1 MAETKTFP
9 TQARAVVIG
18 GGIVGCSV
26 AYHLTKLGWTDVV
39 LLERGTLSCG
49 TTWHAAGLV
58 GQLRATLNLTRLAQY
73 TADLYDTLEAET
85 GQATGYRRNGSV
97 AVARTAERLTELAR
111 GASMARSFG
120 LDVVVIT
127 PREAGELWPLMRT
140 DDLVGAVY
148 VPKDG
153 QTNPSDTT
161 AALAKGARMGG
172 ARIIENTRVTA
183 IHQRTGAVSGVATDR
198 GDIACEVVV
207 NCGGMWARE
216 IGRMCGVTVPLH
228 AAEHMYIVTQ
238 PVEGL
243 TADVPSLRDQD
254 GYIYV
259 KEDAGKILL
268 GGFEPVAKP
277 WGMGGIPDDISF
289 LQLEDD
295 WEHFEPLMENG
306 LVRLPVLE
314 TAEVRQFFNGPESFT
329 PDNLYILGE
338 APERGRFYVAAG
350 FNSIGIQSAGGAG
363 KAVAEWIVEGQPT
376 MDLWDVDIRRFSRFQ
391 GSARYLHDRTVESLG
406 LLYAMHWPF
415 RQPETARGARRSPLH
430 DRLAARGAC
439 FGAVAGWERPN
450 WYAPDGVEPRYEYSY
465 GRQNWFPYW
474 AEEHIAVRRAVGLFD
489 QASFAKFVLAGR
501 DAEAVLQHI
510 CAADVAVVPGR
521 VVYTQMLNARGGIEA
536 DLTVTRLA
544 ADSYFIVTGAAVA
557 THNFDWIARNTPDDA
572 RVSLT
577 DVTSAHA
584 VIGLM
589 GPNSRALLARVTDAD
604 LSNQAFPFMTARE
617 IEIAYAPVRALRI
630 TYVGELGWELYVAT
644 EFAVGVYDALVA
656 ADGELG
662 LRHAGYHAMDSLRSE
677 KAYRHWGHDIT
688 SDDTPLEAGL
698 GFAVAFTKNAPFIG
712 RDALL
717 RQRDEGVRRRLVS
730 FTLDDPEPLLYHD
743 EPIWRDGVMVGR
755 ITSGSYGHLLGRAV
769 GMGYVA
775 NGGEVVDAAFVT
787 GGSYEIEIARE
798 RFPATAH
805 LRPPYDPK
813 SERVRM

>member
-1 MAETKTFP
+1 MAKDLP
-9 TQARAVVIG
+9 TQARVVIVG

-73 TADLYDTLEAET
+73 TADLYETLEAET
-85 GQATGYRRNGSV
+85 GQATGFKRNGSV
-97 AVARTAERLTELAR
+97 AVARTAERMTELKR
-111 GASMARSFG
+111 SASMARSFG
-120 LDVVVIT
+120 LDVFIIT
-127 PREAGELWPLMRT
+127 PSEAGELWPLMRT
-140 DDLVGAVY
+140 DDLVGAVF
-148 VPKDG
+148 VPRDG

-161 AALAKGARMGG
+161 AALAKGARAGG
-172 ARIIENTRVTA
+172 ARIIENTKVTA
-183 IHQRTGAVSGVATDR
+183 IHRRNGAVAGVATDE
-198 GDIACEVVV
+198 GDIACETVV

-216 IGRMCGVTVPLH
+216 IGRGCGVTVPLH
-228 AAEHMYIVTQ
+228 AAEHMYIVTK
-238 PVEGL
+238 PIEGL
-243 TADVPSLRDQD
+243 ASDVPSLRDTD

-295 WEHFEPLMENG
+295 WEHFEPLMENA
-306 LVRLPVLE
+306 LIRVPVLE

-338 APERGRFYVAAG
+338 APELRNFYVAAG
-350 FNSIGIQSAGGAG
+350 FNSFGIQSAGGAG
-363 KAVAEWIVEGQPT
+363 KAVAEWIVEGAPT
-376 MDLWDVDIRRFSRFQ
+376 MDLWDVDIRRFSSFQ
-391 GSARYLHDRTVESLG
+391 GNARYLHDRTFESLG

-415 RQPETARGARRSPLH
+415 RQPETARGVRHSPLH
-430 DRLAARGAC
+430 DRLAGRGAC
-439 FGAVAGWERPN
+439 FGVVAGWERPN
-450 WYAPDGVEPRYEYSY
+450 WYAPDGVEPRYEYSF

-474 AEEHIAVRRAVGLFD
+474 AEEHMAVRRSVGLFD
-489 QASFAKFVLAGR
+489 QTSFAKFLLAGR
-501 DAEAVLQHI
+501 DAEAVLQGI
-510 CAADVAVVPGR
+510 CAGDVAVAPGK
-521 VVYTQMLNARGGIEA
+521 VVYTQMLNERGGIEA
-536 DLTVTRLA
+536 DLTITRLA
-544 ADSYFIVTGAAVA
+544 PDSYFIVTGAPVA
-557 THNFDWIARNTPDDA
+557 THNFDWIRRNIPADA

-577 DVTSAHA
+577 DMTSAYA

-589 GPNSRALLARVTDAD
+589 GPRSRELLARVTDTD
-604 LSNQAFPFMTARE
+604 LSNEAFPFLTARE
-617 IEIAYAPVRALRI
+617 IEVGYAPVRALRI
-630 TYVGELGWELYVAT
+630 TYVGELGWELYIPT
-644 EFAVGVYDALVA
+644 EFAAGVYDALVA
-656 ADGELG
+656 AGGDLG
-662 LRHAGYHAMDSLRSE
+662 PRLAGYHAMDSLRSE

-688 SDDTPLEAGL
+688 GEYTPLEAGL
-698 GFAVAFTKNAPFIG
+698 GFAVALAKNVPFVG

-717 RQRDEGVRRRLVS
+717 RQREDGLRRRLVS

-743 EPIWRDGVMVGR
+743 EPIWRDGAIVGR

-775 NGGEVVDAAFVT
+775 NGGEVIDAEFIKS
-787 GGSYEIEIARE
+787 GRYEIEIARE

-813 SERVRM
+813 SERVRG